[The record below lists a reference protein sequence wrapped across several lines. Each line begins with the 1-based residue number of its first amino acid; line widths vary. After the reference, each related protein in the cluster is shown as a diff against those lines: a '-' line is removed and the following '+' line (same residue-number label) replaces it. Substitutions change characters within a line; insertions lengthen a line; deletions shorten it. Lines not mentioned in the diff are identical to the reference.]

1 MSLSTVAADLHLP
14 QKVREGLLQAR
25 IFPDLL
31 HADAPRTIAIC
42 ACHRQAGTTTIA
54 LNLALMLGERNGEQ
68 VSLIDANFRSSG
80 LTRGAVDGGGF
91 SAFAAGTLPFE
102 EAFVPVG
109 EKVRLMHR
117 GRADDPLVTL
127 RAGASRLPA
136 HAPQGAARTLIDL
149 PPVLEHPDALMMAQA
164 TDGVLLVL
172 EAEQTRWPVAREA
185 RQRIEAAGMR
195 IVGAVLNRKPHY
207 VPSWLYRLL

>member
-1 MSLSTVAADLHLP
+1 V
-14 QKVREGLLQAR
+14 
-25 IFPDLL
+25 
-31 HADAPRTIAIC
+31 
-42 ACHRQAGTTTIA
+42 
-54 LNLALMLGERNGEQ
+54 
-68 VSLIDANFRSSG
+68 
-80 LTRGAVDGGGF
+80 
-91 SAFAAGTLPFE
+91 
-102 EAFVPVG
+102 
-109 EKVRLMHR
+109 
-117 GRADDPLVTL
+117 

-149 PPVLEHPDALMMAQA
+149 PPILEHPDALMMAQA

-172 EAEQTRWPVAREA
+172 EAEETRWPVAREA